1 MLGAVK
7 GEKTRSQLTDAAQ
20 PLKFPGID
28 EIPDR
33 LILHIDILVNRIF
46 KHFFF
51 FHRLLHGIPPRNLQ
65 VLIDNIPPKH

>member
-46 KHFFF
+46 KHFFSSSIGCCMVS
-51 FHRLLHGIPPRNLQ
+51 LLAICRF
-65 VLIDNIPPKH
+65 